1 MAGTAEAKQD
11 LEARMREYLESSEI
25 SKVLHTHLTTILSK
39 PEARP
44 PPPPAT
50 PAYSP
55 PLRLAT
61 GGLSRR
67 AGGCAPPLSSA
78 DPAQWPCPV
87 VVSVMPSPSRD
98 SRCSF

>member
-44 PPPPAT
+44 RPPPPR
-50 PAYSP
+50 P
-55 PLRLAT
+55 PIRHRSSLAT

-87 VVSVMPSPSRD
+87 VD
-98 SRCSF
+98 SAAPRVAEPRR